1 MKVFTTP
8 KIHELVSTA
17 GKNPSVTPSASS
29 VQTAQFLLN
38 TLPTGKAGRFWYY
51 VQSLVVKMVTTV
63 TQAGGAGSVIN
74 PDKLWKVLAS
84 VAVQS
89 PILGEL
95 FPHRNT
101 RGAVLGNI
109 IQPITMG
116 YNSFPLNAQ
125 IAAANGSTTI
135 TLFYRIPFACEFL
148 KKSHETS
155 PWTGLLEGGTL
166 EVKCDLNSVLSADST
181 GVTIAAPTNFRA
193 WLELQPQPE
202 AVIHTPMHW
211 REYLLPGST
220 TRHQLLDMG
229 APDGLKGIDI
239 SKGAGLAFLGL
250 LHNPTG
256 LGLAGATTFD
266 TITGVDVPW
275 RDQDRIDAPDAL
287 VAALY
292 ASKKR
297 MVLSGN
303 GGVKGTTIAND
314 FGYPYSINQGNSAD
328 FANAGDGG
336 ASGLMFFPIVSPGYE
351 METSKLQSVKGARD
365 VNITY
370 SATPSGQQRFLAQEF
385 PVFDEGFSEGL
396 KDLLLGGHVPGATLE
411 PKTLNKQVGGVH
423 GTGKLAYV
431 RQKVS
436 VK

>member
-17 GKNPSVTPSASS
+17 GKNPSVVPSASG
-29 VQTAQFLLN
+29 VQTATFLLN

-51 VQSLVVKMVTTV
+51 VQALLVKMSVVV

-74 PDKLWKVLAS
+74 PDKLWKCLAS
-84 VAVQS
+84 VGVQT

-95 FPHRNT
+95 YPHRNT

-109 IQPITMG
+109 IQTLGMG
-116 YNSFPLNAQ
+116 YQAFPLNAQ
-125 IAAANGSTTI
+125 VAAANGNTTV
-135 TLFYRIPFACEFL
+135 TLFYRIPFAMEIL

-155 PWTGLLEGGTL
+155 PWTGMLEGGTV

-181 GVTIAAPTNFRA
+181 GVTIAAPCNFRA

-202 AVIHTPMHW
+202 AVIHTPAHW

-229 APDGLKGIDI
+229 SPDGLKGVDI

-256 LGLAGATTFD
+256 LGLGGATTFD

-275 RDQDRIDAPDAL
+275 RDQDRIDAPDAFL
-287 VAALY
+287 ASLY
-292 ASKKR
+292 AMKKR
-297 MVLSGN
+297 SVSSGG
-303 GGVKGTTIAND
+303 GGVKGTTIGND
-314 FGYPYSINQGNSAD
+314 FGFPYSIAQGNSAD

-336 ASGLMFFPIVSPGYE
+336 ASGLMYFPIVNPGYE
-351 METSKLQSVKGARD
+351 IETSKLQSVKGARD
-365 VNITY
+365 INITY
-370 SATPSGQQRFLAQEF
+370 SATPAGQQRFLSLEF

-396 KDLLLGGHVPGATLE
+396 KDLLLGGHVPGATLG

-436 VK
+436 V